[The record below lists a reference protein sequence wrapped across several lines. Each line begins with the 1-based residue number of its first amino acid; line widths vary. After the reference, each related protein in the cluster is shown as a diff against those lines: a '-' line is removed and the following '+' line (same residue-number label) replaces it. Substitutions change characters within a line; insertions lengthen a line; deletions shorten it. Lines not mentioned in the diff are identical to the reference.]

1 MKHLKNTKNK
11 KEPEVEPEYII
22 LDERVRVFA
31 GLKEGHHIF
40 SENIDEAKPLQGQ
53 SKFTYMQ
60 RCLPYS
66 KLEQMFLNGREKGI
80 NRKTKVSI

>member
-1 MKHLKNTKNK
+1 MIGKAIKVKDIV
-11 KEPEVEPEYII
+11 PEPEYII
-22 LDERVRVFA
+22 VDEQARVFA

-66 KLEQMFLNGREKGI
+66 KLEQMFLNGREKRR
-80 NRKTKVSI
+80 N